1 MNAHLITE
9 IEALKKSIRDIP
21 DFPKKGILFKD
32 VTTLLKDRVLFKKA
46 IQLMAEPFQNKNID
60 VVVGIESR
68 GFFLGGALSLLL
80 NASFVPIRKKG
91 KLPSKTHRVT
101 YALEYGEDAIE
112 IHQDAFSNGKR
123 AIVVDDL
130 LATGGTLVASC
141 ELIEKAGGKIV
152 GISSLIELE
161 FLHGRAK
168 LSDYNLHSV
177 LKF

>member
-1 MNAHLITE
+1 MNAIAE
-9 IEALKKSIRDIP
+9 IEELKKAIRDIP

-32 VTTLLKDRVLFKKA
+32 VTTLLKDRALFRKA
-46 IQLMAEPFQNKNID
+46 VERMAEPFQNKNVETI
-60 VVVGIESR
+60 VGIESR

-91 KLPSKTHRVT
+91 KLPFKTHRVT

-123 AIVVDDL
+123 AVVVDDL

-141 ELIEKAGGKIV
+141 QLIEKAGGEVV

-161 FLHGRAK
+161 CLHGRAK
-168 LSDYNLHSV
+168 LPNYHLHSV